1 MNKTILNISILTSMI
16 FLKSLIVPIIAQ
28 TDNEYMDLLLLYVD
42 EKYDV
47 CYNKSF
53 KYTEKEKTKKD
64 PLPYLYVS
72 MSSFEMSRDHKYTNT
87 FPKAYKTAISFAAK
101 YRKKDKD
108 YKHKSDSE
116 EFIDGFKLVI
126 REEIENF
133 LLEGTSA
140 TYGKAAGLTKKSCDM
155 DPDDY
160 GAKLLYALLSDLT
173 KNKTAAKEYMKLC
186 LPKLEQYAE
195 NKFSL
200 KQMTKSQQIYLRY
213 ALIEY
218 GNYYKVKDPGKALEM
233 LEYGKGLFYEKNEF
247 SKIPYNTDY
256 RNNYDS
262 LTN

>member
-1 MNKTILNISILTSMI
+1 MNKTILNISILTTML
-16 FLKSLIVPIIAQ
+16 FLKSVLVPVTAQ

-47 CYNKSF
+47 CYNKSL

-72 MSSFEMSRDHKYTNT
+72 KSSLEMSRDHKYTNS

-108 YKHKSDSE
+108 YKHKSDAE
-116 EFIDGFKLVI
+116 DFIDDFKLTI
-126 REEIENF
+126 REEIENY
-133 LLEGTSA
+133 LLEGTAA
-140 TYGKAAGLTKKSCDM
+140 TYGKAAGLSKKSCDI

-160 GAKLLYALLSDLT
+160 GAKLLYALLSDIT
-173 KNKTAAKEYMKLC
+173 KNKTDAKEYMKLC
-186 LPKLEQYAE
+186 VPKLEEYAD

-200 KQMTKSQQIYLRY
+200 KQMTKSQQTYLRY

-218 GNYYKVKDPGKALEM
+218 GNYYKAKDPAKALEM
-233 LEYGKGLFYEKNEF
+233 LEYGKQLFYEKNEF
-247 SKIPYNTDY
+247 SKITYNVDY
-256 RNNYDS
+256 KNNYDS